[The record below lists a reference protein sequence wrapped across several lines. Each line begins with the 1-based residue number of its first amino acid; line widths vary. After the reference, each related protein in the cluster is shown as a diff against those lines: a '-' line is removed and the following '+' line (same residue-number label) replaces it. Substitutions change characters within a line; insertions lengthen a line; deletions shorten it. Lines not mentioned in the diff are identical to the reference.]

1 MNLQAEK
8 FRLIEWLVQV
18 EDVQIINQIGELKKL
33 SAIANYEAQ
42 LKPMTVEDLKIKLH
56 ASLEDVAAGNVHKL
70 NELMKDFD

>member
-18 EDVQIINQIGELKKL
+18 EDVQIIQQIGELKKL

-42 LKPMTVEDLKIKLH
+42 LKPMTINELK
-56 ASLEDVAAGNVHKL
+56 ARVAAAEDDIALGRVHDVDEVL
-70 NELMKDFD
+70 QELG